1 MGVWWVLVSHLLF
14 PSPTGN
20 PGRLATSSV
29 YMHGIKRLLSRSI
42 GTNRSEITFLWS
54 CLFVACSS
62 ALYLLR
68 TTSLAW
74 PWRSTIWSGLLI

>member
-29 YMHGIKRLLSRSI
+29 YMH
-42 GTNRSEITFLWS
+42 
-54 CLFVACSS
+54 
-62 ALYLLR
+62 
-68 TTSLAW
+68 AW
-74 PWRSTIWSGLLI
+74 YQTPLV